1 MRCPSCQN
9 DIPDNQFYCPICRA
23 SVYTYVPENTQKK
36 GGRLERA
43 GKRLLDLLILVV
55 LIGAAVLLA
64 RQIKWNELLGIAK
77 PPAENSSPAK
87 TERNSGKQNQ
97 NSTNTKK
104 RTETSAS
111 SSDPANAKETQPKS
125 EDSPATTTESKT
137 TPKPTATPKPDK
149 TGQ

>member
-43 GKRLLDLLILVV
+43 GRRLLDLLILVV

-64 RQIKWNELLGIAK
+64 RQIKWNELLGIAR

-97 NSTNTKK
+97 NSTNTQK

-111 SSDPANAKETQPKS
+111 SSDPENAKETQPKS